1 MHSSIHKA
9 MYVQSWPKI
18 SAPLVNMIKE
28 DWKLICIVNHF
39 DLLLK
44 NSQKSN
50 LSLIIRIENGE
61 KSHYEINVFSNT
73 RWTQLLAPLEIL
85 MSKISLKYIPI
96 HIHNFEHSRVIMN
109 MKLSSHG
116 FLFHININRRDNKA
130 QIPLIIH
137 HNEKN
142 QRIYFWCAAKDN
154 WASQISEVALRKEL
168 EQYKF
173 PFPPS
178 EQ

>member
-1 MHSSIHKA
+1 
-9 MYVQSWPKI
+9 
-18 SAPLVNMIKE
+18 
-28 DWKLICIVNHF
+28 
-39 DLLLK
+39 
-44 NSQKSN
+44 
-50 LSLIIRIENGE
+50 
-61 KSHYEINVFSNT
+61 
-73 RWTQLLAPLEIL
+73 

-116 FLFHININRRDNKA
+116 FLFHINIIGRENKT

-137 HNEKN
+137 HDEKKLI
-142 QRIYFWCAAKDN
+142 IYFWCAAKDN

-168 EQYKF
+168 EQWKF

-178 EQ
+178 GQ